1 MKKITLILIATVF
14 YACNEQ
20 AKKCN
25 QGQYQEQIV
34 LDKYDIIVLDS
45 CEYIAYKWAGAD
57 NHVITH
63 KGNCKYCIKRLK

>member
-1 MKKITLILIATVF
+1 MKKITFILLTIIF
-14 YACNEQ
+14 YGCVEQ
-20 AKKCN
+20 SKQKEVYHLKETI
-25 QGQYQEQIV
+25 GIG
-34 LDKYDIIVLDS
+34 KYDIIVIDS